1 MGLNAYARIAK
12 IVALLGLFLPW
23 VVVSCSNNEI
33 ARATGVQLITGDLQP
48 SGPLAGQSIDHK
60 PNPDVIMIAMAAVV
74 VLGLVVGVF
83 VRARAASVV
92 LLATSLIAIG
102 LCFYD
107 LGDMRR
113 GIEKQAHSHR
123 YENSM
128 NGEESDVSRS
138 IANLIEVEPQ
148 EGFWISVGA
157 LGIAAALALASLTGL
172 RISMG
177 ALSAPKREPNEPP
190 H

>member
-12 IVALLGLFLPW
+12 IVALLGLLLPW

-60 PNPDVIMIAMAAVV
+60 PEPDAIMIAMAAIVI
-74 VLGLVVGVF
+74 LGLLITVF
-83 VRARAASVV
+83 VRARAASMV

-102 LCFYD
+102 LCFYSIE
-107 LGDMRR
+107 DMRR

-123 YENSM
+123 YEQM
-128 NGEESDVSRS
+128 NNDEADVGRS
-138 IANLIEVEPQ
+138 IANLIQVEPQ
-148 EGFWISVGA
+148 DGFWITVGA

-177 ALSAPKREPNEPP
+177 ALSVPRAEPREPP